1 MKTNFFR
8 ALLLVG
14 AVLLLCRCADK
25 QNGESNYEW
34 LAKIVGRGNVT
45 YTMPELQTGAPHVP
59 LLVSN
64 GVVGACF
71 DHMGFQSRPTTGS
84 PEGRTVL
91 GYVGHYAREEGSRQI
106 QFPIAYIEAGF
117 ADGSS
122 ILNLMDCND
131 YRQELNIYNGVLTTE
146 YNLFGETK
154 IEAFAHQWDVNLF
167 LMRID
172 RKTEVAGKE
181 IVLKINCETSVA
193 QNRDFIWH
201 VPPVK
206 LQVRTEGNRAYIT
219 STTNL
224 SATEWIVDGD
234 NPVTFENN
242 VLSIPLLKERNTL
255 KIAFRRDDCAEVDS
269 LLALPFDE
277 LKESH
282 TDRWNNI
289 WQMSWVDLPDDR
301 AQKIWTRMKYYT
313 LSHFPVVEEKPL
325 IPTGLNANIWG
336 FTFPQDVYYVA
347 ENLSRLGRFDRSAKA
362 LDYWLRVLPEVQRYT
377 RRIMNVDGAFYPWTP
392 PFTDWDSYEADG
404 VVSPDSYELHNP
416 AYVLAMAWHH
426 YRRSAYMP
434 DLKKYFPIIEE
445 VARFY
450 VAISEPNKKGTYD
463 VYHDNSRGQDEAST
477 VDGKLRNLLC
487 ASYSAEYSLR
497 AYIEAAELL
506 GREAD
511 EVLLARAKEISL
523 KGYDR
528 EELLRPEGWYV
539 TYLGD
544 TRPNG
549 KQKHPVQL
557 NPIAYLPMP
566 DLTDENSP
574 AVKAWQ
580 NRYELVDDAKKPL
593 TLGWTIGEFAL
604 ASCRMRDA
612 EAVEKDL
619 SAIQLCR
626 GADPRWIQFY
636 ESSFWEGWHLN
647 KSYYF
652 PMMALYL
659 QMYTDAL
666 VQDWRGYVDLFPCL
680 LKGWADSEFSF
691 QGITVLGGASV
702 DGEWK
707 KGKFRVTLLPT
718 DFSQE
723 IVVRVTP
730 EVGTIKATGQK
741 EGASTFQPGE
751 VVRFTFNELD
761 VIVLENYF

>member
-1 MKTNFFR
+1 MKKITFFTS
-8 ALLLVG
+8 LLLS
-14 AVLLLCRCADK
+14 VLLISCCSENKR
-25 QNGESNYEW
+25 QGRS
-34 LAKIVGRGNVT
+34 LAEIVRRGNVV
-45 YTMPELQTGAPHVP
+45 YTIPELQTGHPHVP
-59 LLVSN
+59 LLISN

-91 GYVGHYAREEGSRQI
+91 GYVKHYAREATSRQI
-106 QFPIAYIEAGF
+106 QFPIAYIEASF
-117 ADGSS
+117 ADGSTL
-122 ILNLMDCND
+122 LNLMDCED
-131 YRQELNIYNGVLTTE
+131 YKQELDIYSGVLNTE
-146 YNLFGETK
+146 YDLYGKTT
-154 IEAFAHQWDVNLF
+154 IEALAHQSEPNLF

-172 RKTEVAGKE
+172 RKAELPEKN
-181 IVLKINCETSVA
+181 IVLRINCETSVA

-201 VPPVK
+201 VEPVK
-206 LQVRTEGNRAYIT
+206 LRVRTEGNRAYIT
-219 STTNL
+219 SGTNL
-224 SATEWIVDGD
+224 STTEWVVDGD

-242 VLSIPLLKERNTL
+242 ILSIPLLKERNIL
-255 KIAFRRDDCAEVDS
+255 KIAFKHDGCAEPEA
-269 LLALPFDE
+269 LLSKSFE
-277 LKESH
+277 EMKSSH
-282 TDRWNNI
+282 TAVWENT
-289 WQMSWVDLPDDR
+289 WQTSWVDLPDDR
-301 AQKIWTRMKYYT
+301 AQKIWTRMKYYA
-313 LSHFPVVEEKPL
+313 LSHFPVIEEKPL

-347 ENLSRLGRFDRSAKA
+347 ENLPRLGHFDRSGKA
-362 LDYWLRVLPEVQRYT
+362 LDYWLRVLPDVQKYT
-377 RRIMNVDGAFYPWTP
+377 RRIMGVDGAFYPWTP
-392 PFTDWDSYEADG
+392 PFTDWDSYEANG

-416 AYVLAMAWHH
+416 AYVLAIAWHH
-426 YRRSAYMP
+426 YRRSGDVA

-463 VYHDNSRGQDEAST
+463 VYHDNARGQDEAST
-477 VDGKLRNLLC
+477 IDGRLRNLLC

-497 AYIEAAELL
+497 AYIEAAELINS
-506 GREAD
+506 GD
-511 EVLLARAKEISL
+511 SGLLAEAKEIAS

-528 EELLRPEGWYV
+528 EELLRPEGWYA

-549 KQKHPVQL
+549 NQKHPVQL

-566 DLTDENSP
+566 DLVQDNSP
-574 AVKAWQ
+574 AAKAWA
-580 NRYELVDDAKKPL
+580 NRYELVAEAKKPI

-612 EAVEKDL
+612 DAVEKDL

-636 ESSFWEGWHLN
+636 ESSFWEGWHLR

-680 LKGWADSEFSF
+680 LKDWDTGNLSFHGICVSGGATVDGSWRNGKFNVTITPAADSKD
-691 QGITVLGGASV
+691 IVLM
-702 DGEWK
+702 
-707 KGKFRVTLLPT
+707 
-718 DFSQE
+718 
-723 IVVRVTP
+723 VTP
-730 EVGTIKATGQK
+730 KVGTIKARGQQ
-741 EGASTFQPGE
+741 EGASSFQSGE
-751 VVRFTFNELD
+751 QVRFTFNGSNP
-761 VIVLENYF
+761 IVLGN